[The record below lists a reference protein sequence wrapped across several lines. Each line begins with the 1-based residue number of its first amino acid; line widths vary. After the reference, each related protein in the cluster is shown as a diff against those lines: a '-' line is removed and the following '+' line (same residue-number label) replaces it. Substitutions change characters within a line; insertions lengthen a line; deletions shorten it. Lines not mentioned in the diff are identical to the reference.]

1 MAMKNVTG
9 TSNISSESTG
19 FKPSDNGS
27 EHPANLAEMDTV
39 KPNQKKRREKG
50 FTYYCG
56 DRKFI
61 KTFFK
66 LFLPSSGQAL
76 AAIFVIFINNFY
88 LASFCTDGSL
98 VKTGLGLAD
107 PVLSFTFIVLTAW
120 LSGITV
126 MLSQYFGS
134 NEYHRTQQIIVYSFI
149 SASILMLPLLV
160 LLAAIPKELITMT
173 SGIPQNTNVA
183 DLRSAMDYGAI
194 YMRMLTWTFIPLIF
208 SEAISNALQITERAG
223 ISFIGSLIGVV
234 ISLVFDPI
242 AIILTKTNP
251 WLAIVLVAVIDGL
264 ARIAQLIFLLIYIAV
279 KKYQPVYIFKNIR
292 IEKEVWVKTLK
303 YGFPSFMNDFLFAC
317 FATLQ
322 TIIILRYSHNTDM
335 YGNIQPATTNVTL
348 IMQFANV
355 IWPGMAASTSLLV
368 GSSLGEGK
376 IAEAK
381 LNAKR
386 SLLWSFI
393 VSVTLSLLIF
403 GISWGINK
411 ALDADI
417 DPVKVGMKNLDVNG
431 LNWLSMKMEWVLM
444 PIVLSQGIF
453 SIFYYS
459 VRTGGTKLVVLCDS
473 VIMGIWTV
481 IMAILTFTGK
491 LSFMD
496 PVAFIF
502 LVQCEQ
508 ILRMIASALV
518 FKYSHWAR
526 NLTSVPKE
534 KIDAP
539 AVDVVY

>member
-1 MAMKNVTG
+1 MAEQSVPDSG
-9 TSNISSESTG
+9 NISSESTG
-19 FKPSDNGS
+19 VDPNDSDSNQS
-27 EHPANLAEMDTV
+27 VNTDYNLT
-39 KPNQKKRREKG
+39 KPNQKKRRPKG
-50 FTYYCG
+50 FSYYCG
-56 DRKFI
+56 DRSFI

-88 LASFCTDGSL
+88 LASFCKNGSI

-126 MLSQYFGS
+126 MMSQYFGS
-134 NEYHRTQQIIVYSFI
+134 NEYHRTQQIVVYSFI
-149 SASILMLPLLV
+149 SYSILMLPLLV

-173 SGIPQNTNVA
+173 SGIPMNTSTP
-183 DLRSAMDYGAI
+183 DLKHAMDYGAI
-194 YMRMLTWTFIPLIF
+194 YMRMLVWTFIPLIF
-208 SEAISNALQITERAG
+208 SEGLSDALQITERAG
-223 ISFIGSLIGVV
+223 ISFLGSIIGVI
-234 ISLVFDPI
+234 ISIIFDPI
-242 AIILTKTNP
+242 AIILTKGDP
-251 WLAIVLVAVIDGL
+251 WESIILVTVIDGL
-264 ARIAQLIFLLIYIAV
+264 ARIAQLAFLLIYIAV
-279 KKYQPVYIFKNIR
+279 KKHQPVYIFKKIR
-292 IEKEVWVKTLK
+292 IEKEVWTKTLK
-303 YGFPSFMNDFLFAC
+303 YGFPSFTNDFLFAC

-322 TIIILRYSHNTDM
+322 TIIILRYSDNTDM

-355 IWPGMAASTSLLV
+355 IWPGMAAATSVLV
-368 GSSLGEGK
+368 GSSLGDGQIE
-376 IAEAK
+376 EAK

-403 GISWGINK
+403 GISWGINQ
-411 ALDADI
+411 ALDANVV
-417 DPVKVGMKNLDVNG
+417 PAKVGMKNLDING

-473 VIMGIWTV
+473 VIMGIWTI
-481 IMAILTFTGK
+481 IMACLTFTGK

-508 ILRMIASALV
+508 IIRMIASALV
-518 FKYSHWAR
+518 FKYSNWAR
-526 NLTSVPKE
+526 NLTAVSKE
-534 KIDAP
+534 KIGAT
-539 AVDVVY
+539 AVDVIY